1 MGCKHDDC
9 PVNEHVVDREHRI
22 VSTPA
27 YMLGP
32 SIAHVHE
39 GIEKTVNEV
48 LGMIP

>member
-1 MGCKHDDC
+1 MGCTHADC
-9 PVNEHVVDREHRI
+9 LTEEFIIDKENKI

-32 SIAHVHE
+32 SIVHVQQ

-48 LGMIP
+48 LAMIP